1 MPTTSRPILTLQTAS
16 LFASA
21 DDSTFTG
28 TGGPAAFSPFTGQ
41 FADLVSSR
49 GIAGEPFIDEV
60 YDVDAGDQVTFVIA
74 LQNFA
79 TVAGYDIKLRDTLP
93 VGFALA
99 GSDLTVVDGVGN
111 ILGYSGNLFDPAS
124 GLTITPPVAAFD
136 DNSGANV
143 VLITFTAYATNAVVL
158 PGATVSNT
166 AQIVSYAASSG
177 GANLIASATNTA
189 SLTASTPVQTGA
201 LSSSS
206 TANQPAAT
214 LPAGQTA
221 SFNIVVT
228 LPEGTVKDFRIDEML
243 PQIGSSWLQLV
254 STEILSVGS
263 HLAASMPVT
272 VQPGGAIQL
281 GTVVDSADN
290 LVTSADQI
298 VVRVTVSGAGIT
310 AGQGTIN
317 TIVSTADPNNS
328 GARISQTVSNT
339 VSLGAVDT
347 PPTLAH
353 LSGAQ
358 NATSSMLVLPF
369 QTLALADPD
378 LAQVET
384 LTIHLS
390 NPALGALSGPLGL
403 TTNAAGDYVLT
414 GAVATV
420 QAAARALLFTPSAT
434 AVGTETFGLTLND
447 GAGGTA
453 TAAASLAIT
462 AAVNPSTYPSF
473 PISTQTVLTSTA
485 TGSSTYSQV
494 QTYAGAID
502 NLSTQFLYDGAT
514 TLAIVAQQSGILI
527 SSAAAAATA
536 VQLQGGVNVLDM
548 QHGSSFI
555 VSGTGTDTFL
565 LHADQAMTTWNTVS
579 YFHTGDSI
587 IVYGFTAGTSAR
599 WWDPTAGAVG
609 YTGATLRFDVDG
621 NGSIDSSLTFAGKTM
636 SDTAHYQFQTGTVG
650 GSGFLSIVAN

>member
-28 TGGPAAFSPFTGQ
+28 TGGPAAFDPFTGQ
-41 FADLVSSR
+41 FAGLVSSL
-49 GIAGEPFIDEV
+49 GLAGESFNDQV

-79 TVAGYDIKLRDTLP
+79 NVPGYDIKLRDTLP
-93 VGFALA
+93 VGFILA
-99 GSDLTVVDGVGN
+99 GSDLTVVDGAGN
-111 ILGYSGNLFDPAS
+111 ILRYSGNLFDAAS
-124 GLTITPPVAAFD
+124 GMTITPPIAAYD

-143 VLITFTAYATNAVVL
+143 VLVTFTAYATNAIKL

-166 AQIVSYAASSG
+166 AQVVSYAASSG
-177 GANLIASATNTA
+177 GANIAS
-189 SLTASTPVQTGA
+189 SVISASTNVQTGPLLVA
-201 LSSSS
+201 S

-214 LPAGQTA
+214 LQAGQTA
-221 SFNIVVT
+221 SFNVVVT
-228 LPEGTVKDFRIDEML
+228 LPEGTVTDFRIDELL

-254 STEILSVGS
+254 STEIISVGS
-263 HLAASMPVT
+263 HLTASMPVT

-281 GTVVDSADN
+281 GTVVDAADN
-290 LVTSADQI
+290 LVTPADQI
-298 VVRVTVSGAGIT
+298 VVRVTVRGAGTT

-317 TIVSTADPNNS
+317 TVVSTADPNNS
-328 GARISQTVSNT
+328 TARISRTVSNT
-339 VSLGAVDT
+339 VTLGPVDAL
-347 PPTLAH
+347 PTIAGV
-353 LSGAQ
+353 SGAQ
-358 NATSSMLVLPF
+358 NTTSSMLVLPF

-378 LAQVET
+378 VGQLET

-390 NPALGALSGPLGL
+390 NPALGKLSGPLAL
-403 TTNAAGDYVLT
+403 STNAAGDYVLAGT
-414 GAVATV
+414 IATV
-420 QAAARALLFTPSAT
+420 QAAARALLFTPATT
-434 AVGTETFGLTLND
+434 AVGVETFGLTLDD

-453 TAAASLAIT
+453 TASPSLTIA
-462 AAVNPSTYPSF
+462 AAVNPASYPSF

-485 TGSSTYSQV
+485 TGSSTYALV

-502 NLSTQFLYDGAT
+502 NLNTQFLYDGAT
-514 TLAIVAQQSGILI
+514 TLAIVAQQNGILI
-527 SSAAAAATA
+527 SSAAAQATA

-565 LHADQAMTTWNTVS
+565 LHADQAMTTWNTIAN
-579 YFHTGDSI
+579 FHSGDSA
-587 IVYGFTAGTSAR
+587 IVYGFTAGTSVR

-621 NGSIDSSLTFAGKTM
+621 NGSIDSSLTFAGK
-636 SDTAHYQFQTGTVG
+636 SLGDTARFNIQTGNVG
-650 GSGFLSIVAN
+650 GSGFLSIVAL